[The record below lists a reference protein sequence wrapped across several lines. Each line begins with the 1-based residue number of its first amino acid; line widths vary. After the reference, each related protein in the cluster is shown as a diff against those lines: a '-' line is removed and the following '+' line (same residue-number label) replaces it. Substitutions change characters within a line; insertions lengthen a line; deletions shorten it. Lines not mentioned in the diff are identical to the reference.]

1 MPRIR
6 TVLASAAVAAFGIA
20 GGLAAPAPAH
30 AAWKKLGCAPTEVRG
45 AKICLY
51 RSTIYSGKAQGRY
64 INHSSFNLKTQGTFY
79 RQDAVGNQ
87 NCAVATTEAGTTS
100 TCTRT
105 LDRGTYY
112 LGAFTWKGNDYLGFT
127 ATGEFRFG
135 F

>member
-1 MPRIR
+1 MRR
-6 TVLASAAVAAFGIA
+6 TRTALATVAAL
-20 GGLAAPAPAH
+20 GLAGLLAGPTPAQ

-64 INHSSFNLKTQGTFY
+64 INHSGFNLKTQGTFY

-87 NCAVATTEAGTTS
+87 NCAVAITEAGTTS
-100 TCTRT
+100 RCTRT

-112 LGAFTWKGNDYLGFT
+112 LGAHTWKGDTYLGFT
-127 ATGEFRFG
+127 ATDEFRFG
-135 F
+135 Q